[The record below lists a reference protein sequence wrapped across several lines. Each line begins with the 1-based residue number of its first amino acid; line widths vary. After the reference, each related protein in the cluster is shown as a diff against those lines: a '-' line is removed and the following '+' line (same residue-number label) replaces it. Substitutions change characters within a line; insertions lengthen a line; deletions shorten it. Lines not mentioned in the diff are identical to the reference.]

1 MQNKLKPEGRWP
13 ALPTKSFEVEESST
27 VHRGPWKQE
36 ISTDTISI
44 VFLFGWDLPRSDA
57 VSDAI
62 DDVISPGETLP

>member
-13 ALPTKSFEVEESST
+13 PLPKKSFEVEESST

-36 ISTDTISI
+36 ISMDTVSI
-44 VFLFGWDLPRSDA
+44 VFLFLPGSDA

-62 DDVISPGETLP
+62 GDVISPGEPLQ

>member
-13 ALPTKSFEVEESST
+13 ALPKKSFEVEESST

-36 ISTDTISI
+36 ISMDTMSI
-44 VFLFGWDLPRSDA
+44 VFLFLPRSDA

-62 DDVISPGETLP
+62 SDIISPGETLQ